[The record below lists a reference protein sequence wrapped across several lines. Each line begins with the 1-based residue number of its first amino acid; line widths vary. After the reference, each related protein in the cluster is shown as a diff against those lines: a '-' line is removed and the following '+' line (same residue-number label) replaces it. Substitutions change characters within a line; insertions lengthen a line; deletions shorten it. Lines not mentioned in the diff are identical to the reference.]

1 MKDLPRSGAFPPA
14 SQPWTVRRPA
24 PAPSRVAA
32 PVPFDTRYSFT
43 WAGPDGMV
51 EERARM
57 GPSLAIF
64 TDAFAALGRGALIQ
78 TPNGPVA
85 VEDVLPGD
93 RIVTDRGALPLRWKG
108 SRVIA
113 PQHRNVGLFRIA
125 AEAFGPTRPS
135 PDLLLGPAARIVSR
149 RTRLQSLIGAEAAL
163 MPVAALED
171 SETVIRIRPVSA
183 MQVFHLGFDG
193 HVTFTA
199 NGVELESVHPG
210 PRTGLLAPEIAA
222 LYLSMFPHIEG
233 FDDFGDLVLPRL
245 QGEALKQAAI

>member
-14 SQPWTVRRPA
+14 SRPWTVRHPA
-24 PAPSRVAA
+24 PSPSRVAA

-43 WAGPDGMV
+43 WTEPDGTI

-57 GPSLAIF
+57 GPSIAIF

-78 TPNGPVA
+78 TPTGPVA
-85 VEDVLPGD
+85 IEDLLPGD
-93 RIVTDRGALPLRWKG
+93 RVVTDRGALPLSWKG

-113 PQHRNVGLFRIA
+113 PQHRNVGLYRIA

-135 PDLLLGPAARIVSR
+135 PDLLLGPAARVVSR

-163 MPVAALED
+163 LPVAALDD

-183 MQVFHLGFDG
+183 MQVFHLGFND

-210 PRTGLLAPEIAA
+210 ALAEPLDPEMAA
-222 LYLSMFPHIEG
+222 LYLSMFPHIER
-233 FDDFGDLVLPRL
+233 FDDFGELVLPRL
-245 QGEALKQAAI
+245 QGETLKRAVA

>member
-14 SQPWTVRRPA
+14 SRPWTVRDPA

-32 PVPFDTRYSFT
+32 PVPFDTRYSFA
-43 WAGPDGMV
+43 WAKPDGTV
-51 EERARM
+51 DERARM
-57 GPSLAIF
+57 GPSIAIF

-78 TPNGPVA
+78 TPTGPVA
-85 VEDVLPGD
+85 VEDLLPGD
-93 RIVTDRGALPLRWKG
+93 RVVTDRGALPLRWKG

-113 PQHRNVGLFRIA
+113 PQHGNVGLFRVT

-135 PDLLLGPAARIVSR
+135 PDLLLGSAARVVLR
-149 RTRLQSLIGAEAAL
+149 QTRLQSLIGAEAAL
-163 MPVAALED
+163 MPVAALDD

-210 PRTGLLAPEIAA
+210 ALAGPPGPEMAA
-222 LYLSMFPHIEG
+222 LYLSMFPHIER
-233 FDDFGDLVLPRL
+233 FDDFGELVLPRL
-245 QGEALKQAAI
+245 QGETLKRAVA